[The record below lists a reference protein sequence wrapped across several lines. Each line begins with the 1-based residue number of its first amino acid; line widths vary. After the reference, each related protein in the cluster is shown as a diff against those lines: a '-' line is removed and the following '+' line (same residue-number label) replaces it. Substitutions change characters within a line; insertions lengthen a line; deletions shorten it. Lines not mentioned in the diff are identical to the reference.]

1 MTNHED
7 LRALPGLAFMYTP
20 RETFLFHLLEAGAGA
35 WRSICVV
42 DENVAEVPTQT
53 MRVLPRLA
61 AVVDI
66 TGLSP
71 AQAADR
77 IRAQQ
82 PSGILALDD
91 GRLDA
96 TAMLASELA
105 LRFHTPGTVEL
116 LNNKVAQR
124 RALARAGLEGPRFW
138 AVAPSA
144 TPADRM
150 ALADEVRLPVIVKPQ
165 VGVSSRNT
173 ARATT
178 EEALVR
184 LVDELLPKEASGLIV
199 EELIPDSWPRGD
211 RPFADYVSV
220 ESVVGQGLVSH
231 IMVTG
236 RFPLSE
242 PFLETGTY
250 MPADL
255 TAGER
260 TAVLKCATAAIH
272 ALGIEVGGVHTEIKL
287 SPDGPRVIEVNGR
300 LGGGHIPQLVEQ
312 VTGISLL
319 KLAGL
324 SALGLPLD
332 LPQEIKHLQ
341 GAYMLLH
348 QAPVGAHSVRH
359 VRGATETA
367 KLPGVRGVF
376 LNKEVGESID
386 WREGTDGFVWMVEGT
401 APDTASIADIVSII
415 KDTMRVDFDFVQ
427 S

>member
-1 MTNHED
+1 
-7 LRALPGLAFMYTP
+7 MYTP
-20 RETFLFHLLEAGAGA
+20 RETFLFHLLEAGSGA

-42 DENVAEVPTQT
+42 DENVAEVPAQT
-53 MRVLPRLA
+53 MRVLPRMA

-71 AQAADR
+71 GQAADR

-82 PSGILALDD
+82 PCGILALDD

-96 TAMLASELA
+96 TAMLASELG

-124 RALARAGLEGPRFW
+124 RALARAGLETPRFS

-144 TPADRM
+144 TRADRM
-150 ALADEVRLPVIVKPQ
+150 AAANEVRLPAIVKPQ

-178 EEALVR
+178 QEALVR
-184 LVDELLPKEASGLIV
+184 LIDELLPKETSGLII
-199 EELIPDSWPRGD
+199 EELIPDSWPRAD

-220 ESVVGQGLVSH
+220 ESVVAQGIAFH
-231 IMVTG
+231 IMITG

-260 TAVLKCATAAIH
+260 TAVLNCATAAIN
-272 ALGIEVGGVHTEIKL
+272 ALGIQVGGVHTEIKL

-312 VTGISLL
+312 VTGVSLL

-324 SALGLPLD
+324 SALGLPLG
-332 LPQEIKHLQ
+332 LPREIEHVQ
-341 GAYMLLH
+341 AAYMLLY
-348 QAPVGAHSVRH
+348 QAPVGAHSVRD

-376 LNKEVGESID
+376 LNKAVGERVD
-386 WREGTDGFVWMVEGT
+386 WREGTDGFVWMVEGN
-401 APDTASIADIVSII
+401 APDITSIPGIVSNI
-415 KDTMRVDFDFVQ
+415 KDTLRVEFDYVR